1 MEEDYM
7 SSEDFE
13 AIYAITFEAPKRIGT
28 MIASTP
34 TGKRGKF
41 YETCVELPFNMEEDL
56 KALNTKQYGYIYDR
70 RKYDRKSAEGW
81 KEFHLPSMANPEW
94 SEAME
99 KELRTM
105 YSEAA
110 YEHEVLAEFG
120 TETVGVFNKDYVD
133 EAASRGYPFEESRK
147 SNAPIAIGIDFD
159 KFGSQSNIV
168 VMQYDPLD
176 ERRPRPELDGGDPGF
191 GRFKVINH
199 IEIPKSDMH
208 YDLTVKTVIELDKLY
223 QPFAIYPDKG
233 AGEYQ
238 IEMLR
243 KELGEKVKGI
253 FYGSSVEVR
262 DPISRVIEKKPMKPF
277 LIGQTSLLLERGQ
290 LRIPSKEHSEVLH
303 RQLTNFQVVKV
314 SERTNIPTYTSEDEH
329 ALDAMVFAL
338 YAFMEEYPELI
349 NTIEVTEPARKSYI
363 TNAVK
368 IDPLKSIHNKD
379 SSRNSLTN
387 ELSKKPKRTKVSFTR
402 RGAGQSSGLG
412 WGRRGSGGRTSQ
424 RGRL

>member
-1 MEEDYM
+1 M

-70 RKYDRKSAEGW
+70 RKYDRQGAEGW

-159 KFGSQSNIV
+159 K
-168 VMQYDPLD
+168 
-176 ERRPRPELDGGDPGF
+176 
-191 GRFKVINH
+191 
-199 IEIPKSDMH
+199 
-208 YDLTVKTVIELDKLY
+208 
-223 QPFAIYPDKG
+223 
-233 AGEYQ
+233 
-238 IEMLR
+238 
-243 KELGEKVKGI
+243 
-253 FYGSSVEVR
+253 
-262 DPISRVIEKKPMKPF
+262 RV
-277 LIGQTSLLLERGQ
+277 
-290 LRIPSKEHSEVLH
+290 
-303 RQLTNFQVVKV
+303 
-314 SERTNIPTYTSEDEH
+314 
-329 ALDAMVFAL
+329 A
-338 YAFMEEYPELI
+338 
-349 NTIEVTEPARKSYI
+349 
-363 TNAVK
+363 
-368 IDPLKSIHNKD
+368 
-379 SSRNSLTN
+379 
-387 ELSKKPKRTKVSFTR
+387 
-402 RGAGQSSGLG
+402 
-412 WGRRGSGGRTSQ
+412 
-424 RGRL
+424 